1 MSADCPAFVPLFF
14 KACTVPFC
22 AAFEGVGGFVVHYI
36 EHMLIIAPAWRAVNR
51 LLRREIAINIFLQA
65 AEGNPVG
72 ISYAFAVDCVCLQ
85 QAVGF
90 LPSNVQDLP
99 HGFDVYDVWVFL
111 SQV

>member
-22 AAFEGVGGFVVHYI
+22 AAFEGVGGVVVHYI

-99 HGFDVYDVWVFL
+99 HGFDVYDVLVFL